1 MRETPL
7 DRLSRRERQIMEI
20 VYTAGSASAAEVQCR
35 LPDAPGYSAVRSA
48 LRLLEQRDLLT
59 HRREGLKYVFAPK
72 VTGKRAKLG
81 ALRRVV
87 ATFFQNSALEAM
99 QTLLSHADL
108 KLSGPEIARIEKLLE
123 EAKRRS

>member
-1 MRETPL
+1 
-7 DRLSRRERQIMEI
+7 MEI
-20 VYTAGSASAAEVQCR
+20 VYAAGSVSAAEVQSR

-48 LRLLEQRDLLT
+48 LRLLEQRGWLT

-72 VTGKRAKLG
+72 VPGERAKVG

-87 ATFFQNSALEAM
+87 STFFQNSALAAM
-99 QTLLSHADL
+99 QTLLSDADL
-108 KLSGPEIARIEKLLE
+108 KLSAGEIAMIEQLLQ